1 MVLFLD
7 NLTGHLDTVKQTQ
20 VQSYNEEV
28 LCAGWNP
35 ALNEL
40 RACLLTVAES
50 ERARARRERE

>member
-7 NLTGHLDTVKQTQ
+7 NPTGHLDTVKQSQ

-40 RACLLTVAES
+40 RACLGGTLSFGEGRPVL
-50 ERARARRERE
+50 